1 MNKAVAIIE
10 MPDCCCNCKIL
21 GDYGDC
27 GLVEEYV
34 DITKKHNN
42 CPLRPY
48 KDFIPIEWIR
58 DYIMTMYCTEYDNPQ
73 LKGIER
79 LLEDWEKENEQSSI
93 SY

>member
-10 MPDCCCNCKIL
+10 MPDCCGNCKIL

-48 KDFIPIEWIR
+48 KDFIPIEWIKKKCR
-58 DYIMTMYCTEYDNPQ
+58 DYYEHLYLEQ
-73 LKGIER
+73 SWGVKW
-79 LLEDWEKENEQSSI
+79 LLEEWEELHETDR
-93 SY
+93 